1 MEDFV
6 TMEFSVGHA
15 FSPPFVIPSQPYWAV
30 VGGLLMAYGA
40 TTFQEILGGI
50 FSASR
55 GAILF

>member
-1 MEDFV
+1 M

-50 FSASR
+50 FSVSR